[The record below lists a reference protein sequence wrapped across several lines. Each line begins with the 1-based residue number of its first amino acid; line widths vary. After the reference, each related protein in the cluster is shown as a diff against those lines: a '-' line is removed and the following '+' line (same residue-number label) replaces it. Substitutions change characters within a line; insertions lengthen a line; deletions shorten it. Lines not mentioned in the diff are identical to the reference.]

1 MGQITGRYFLDQM
14 IDFLTYMQN
23 KGVCHRDLKLENILI
38 DKSMNI
44 KVADFGLAASEDVSK
59 LTDKCGTRSYV
70 APEIK
75 EGK

>member
-1 MGQITGRYFLDQM
+1 
-14 IDFLTYMQN
+14 
-23 KGVCHRDLKLENILI
+23 
-38 DKSMNI
+38 MNI